1 MPEPCLELQVRHLE
15 GTQRSATQNAVAV
28 KLLAATS
35 ARAAADAAAG
45 GQPEGQARPAPFQ
58 AAFDFKTALASSTAH
73 FYPAIVLKR

>member
-1 MPEPCLELQVRHLE
+1 MPGHWLQVRHLE
-15 GTQRSATQNAVAV
+15 GVHRTATQNAVAV

-45 GQPEGQARPAPFQ
+45 GQAEGQSQAPSLPFQ
-58 AAFDFKTALASSTAH
+58 AAFDFKTALASSTTH